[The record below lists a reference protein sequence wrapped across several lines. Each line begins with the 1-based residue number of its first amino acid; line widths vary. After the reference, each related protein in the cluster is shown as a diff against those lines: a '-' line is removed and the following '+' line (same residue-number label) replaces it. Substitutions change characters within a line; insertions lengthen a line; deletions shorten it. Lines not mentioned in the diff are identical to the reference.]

1 MQSIQQWEFL
11 GVHRHRWSSTIE
23 AGLCQNSWSS
33 RELLHCLLDNH
44 IRRPWKWLF
53 CSLSIYVAIH
63 DARCL
68 IHVCC
73 FSSLMLCLCC
83 MLRESYTSRCDTIT
97 ICMQQQRSCMLVLR
111 AAQHKHK
118 EREGLEYNRR
128 AVFENR
134 RESLHIWSQ
143 GSTLVQA

>member
-1 MQSIQQWEFL
+1 MHCNQNI
-11 GVHRHRWSSTIE
+11 WSRGNYGIINDRFKMKGQE
-23 AGLCQNSWSS
+23 ASSWLNMVT
-33 RELLHCLLDNH
+33 RKMKIVTRIL
-44 IRRPWKWLF
+44 P
-53 CSLSIYVAIH
+53 IYVAIH
-63 DARCL
+63 DARRL

-134 RESLHIWSQ
+134 RESLHICIVY
-143 GSTLVQA
+143 TK